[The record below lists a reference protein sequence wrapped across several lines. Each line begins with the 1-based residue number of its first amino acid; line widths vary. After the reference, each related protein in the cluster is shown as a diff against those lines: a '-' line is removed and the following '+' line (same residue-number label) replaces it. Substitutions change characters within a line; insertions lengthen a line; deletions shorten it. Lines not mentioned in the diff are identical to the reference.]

1 MASAKEI
8 RTQIKSIG
16 STRKIIKAMEMVA
29 ASKLCQDYG
38 IRAQYSVFEC
48 EITPAQWVNLKS
60 ALLEAYDADFD
71 SLRFYYLGSNWKRK
85 VEHHGTKQTP
95 DALRDPLVL

>member
-1 MASAKEI
+1 MLVLITYDVNMTGAG
-8 RTQIKSIG
+8 G
-16 STRKIIKAMEMVA
+16 SRRLRHI
-29 ASKLCQDYG
+29 SKLCQDYG

-48 EITPAQWVNLKS
+48 EITPAQWVYLKS
-60 ALLEAYDADFD
+60 ALLEAYDADLD